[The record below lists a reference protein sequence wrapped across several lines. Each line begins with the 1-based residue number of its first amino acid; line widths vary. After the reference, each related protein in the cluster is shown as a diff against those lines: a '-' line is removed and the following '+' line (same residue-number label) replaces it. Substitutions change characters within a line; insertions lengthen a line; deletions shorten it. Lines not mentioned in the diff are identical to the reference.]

1 MKRLIFAFFYLL
13 SGVTIYLTF
22 GFAVRGGGYLVVA
35 MVLGFV
41 TLIAIAFT
49 KYFRE
54 HDNDGSIGELEG
66 KLDVDLLGGFK
77 QKHPEAVRKFRL
89 IMKRFVITLVI
100 LGILAWGYMIYM
112 ALK

>member
-1 MKRLIFAFFYLL
+1 MKKLIFAFFYLF

-54 HDNDGSIGELEG
+54 HDNDGSIRELEG
-66 KLDVDLLGGFK
+66 KLDMDLLGGFK

-89 IMKRFVITLVI
+89 IMKYLAIILVI
-100 LGILAWGYMIYM
+100 FGILAWGYMIYS